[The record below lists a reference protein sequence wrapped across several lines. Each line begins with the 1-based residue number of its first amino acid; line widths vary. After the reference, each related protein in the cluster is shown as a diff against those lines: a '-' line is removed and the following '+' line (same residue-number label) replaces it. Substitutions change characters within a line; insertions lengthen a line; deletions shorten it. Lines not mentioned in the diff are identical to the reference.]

1 MIACLVQLLAIGVLS
16 RNAEFAVLT
25 THVDGTCDVIVRYER
40 QCQLKSEDHPQQAA
54 KLMNDRAGM
63 AIRIDDAIK
72 RKFSTREAAAPII
85 GFPLASLDRYCRGE
99 SDVPA
104 TRLGQIA
111 RACGVTADFLIFGE
125 SDAAILTIDRSSEPK
140 PGPAA
145 DFMSDVVHIPR
156 LDVVASAGP
165 GIENPFP
172 ETIDYVP
179 FPKRWLDELGVPESY
194 ARLLDLGGDSME
206 PTIRD
211 GSICLLDTRFQT
223 PRVEGVYS
231 LIDGKDVRIK
241 RIGRGWEGKIV
252 LISDNERYESE
263 TLAAPEAEALR
274 IAGKIVWAGGKI

>member
-1 MIACLVQLLAIGVLS
+1 MI
-16 RNAEFAVLT
+16 
-25 THVDGTCDVIVRYER
+25 
-40 QCQLKSEDHPQQAA
+40 
-54 KLMNDRAGM
+54 DRAEM
-63 AIRIDDAIK
+63 AIRIDEAIK
-72 RKFSTREAAAPII
+72 LKFPTREIAAPII

-111 RACGVTADFLIFGE
+111 RACDVTTDFLIFG
-125 SDAAILTIDRSSEPK
+125 DAGAPNVTTTRNAELAAEPQQDDMQ
-140 PGPAA
+140 G
-145 DFMSDVVHIPR
+145 VVFIPL

-172 ETIDYVP
+172 DTIELVP
-179 FPKRWLDELGVPESY
+179 FPKTWLDELGVPENF
-194 ARLLDLGGDSME
+194 ARLLELGGDSME

-241 RIGRGWEGKIV
+241 RIGRGWEGKLV
-252 LISDNERYESE
+252 LISDNERYASE

-274 IAGKIVWAGGKI
+274 IAGKIVWAGGRV